1 MAAFQRATIFTAIAI
16 GFAFAVAPGL
26 PHAQQSFPSKP
37 IRFIVPFT
45 AGGGTDVVAR
55 MISQK
60 LNESW
65 GQAVVIE
72 NRTGAGGTIGANIV
86 AKATPDGHTLL
97 VSSAAF
103 AISAALHT
111 NLPYDPVKDFAG
123 VTRIG
128 YPTGALVVPPALG
141 VKTVAELI
149 ELAQAKPNQLIV
161 SHAGIGSSTHMNAER
176 FRLAAGMKVKQVGFK
191 GGADA
196 IIEVIAGRVH
206 FAIVG
211 LTTTLPHIRDR
222 KLVALAVNTAQRAAQ
237 LPDVPTIAET
247 LPGFARDGATSML
260 APAGT
265 PRPVLQKLSK
275 EVGRILELPDIKER
289 LQNYDYVVAPSTPEE
304 HNKIL
309 RAEIETFL
317 GVVRLAGLRPDLA
330 AEAKGG
336 R

>member
-1 MAAFQRATIFTAIAI
+1 MSALPRVTFSAAIAMGI
-16 GFAFAVAPGL
+16 AVAVMPGL
-26 PHAQQSFPSKP
+26 AQAQQDFPSKP

-60 LNESW
+60 MSESW
-65 GQAVVIE
+65 GQPVVIE
-72 NRTGAGGTIGANIV
+72 NRTGAGGTIGAHIV
-86 AKATPDGHTLL
+86 AKASPDGHTLL
-97 VSSAAF
+97 VTSAAF
-103 AISAALHT
+103 AISAALHP
-111 NLPYDPVKDFAG
+111 NLSYDPVKDFAG
-123 VTRIG
+123 VSRIG
-128 YPTGALVVPPALG
+128 FATGALVVPPALG
-141 VKTVAELI
+141 VKTVTDLI
-149 ELAQAKPNQLIV
+149 ELANAKPNQLIF

-211 LTTTLPHIRDR
+211 LTTTLPHIKDR
-222 KLVALAVNTAQRAAQ
+222 RLVALAVNTPQRSTV

-247 LPGFARDGATSML
+247 LPGFGRDGSTSML

-265 PRPVLQKLSK
+265 PRPVLHKLSK

-304 HNKIL
+304 HDRIL
-309 RAEIETFL
+309 RADIATFS
-317 GVVRLAGLRPDLA
+317 GVVSLAGLRP
-330 AEAKGG
+330 K
-336 R
+336 